1 MNIIQK
7 IVLHNKYRNILST
20 LRCERANESKHILL
34 MYTENYNNVILST
47 LHYFLK
53 GVNKT

>member
-1 MNIIQK
+1 MNSIEKIIIHK
-7 IVLHNKYRNILST
+7 KYTNILTT

-53 GVNKT
+53 S